1 MTALRCAVAALAL
14 VGAACNGSNG
24 APAEASADASADV
37 GGDECPPG
45 VPCDCTYVDGAY
57 SGCGADGGLPACAAD
72 GSAANGVAGLVCSSA
87 GATCF
92 DCSEGAGLWCYCAY
106 AGTGSDAG
114 VQWQCLGAGHAC
126 KGP

>member
-1 MTALRCAVAALAL
+1 MTAFRGALAALAL
-14 VGAACNGSNG
+14 VGTGCNGGNG
-24 APAEASADASADV
+24 APAKASADV

-45 VPCDCTYVDGAY
+45 VPCDCTYVDGTY
-57 SGCGADGGLPACAAD
+57 SGCGADGGVPACNAVD
-72 GSAANGVAGLVCSSA
+72 GAAGLLCASV

-106 AGTGSDAG
+106 AGTGLDAG